1 MKIALVIDHLDPRRG
16 GAEQWTFQHAERLL
30 ARGHEV
36 HVVAQGI
43 NGPASRLDIVPHLLG
58 PVRPV
63 LQRAAAAAAMLERLP
78 VDMIH
83 DVGMGWHNHVLQSED
98 GSRLAQ
104 WEQKLLLLP
113 SWQRPWK
120 RAMLRV
126 LPRYRDFRRLMARQ
140 FGDGAPGG
148 GSRIVIAV
156 SQMCAR
162 DYQRYHGVPAHQ
174 IRLVYHGTDNERF
187 SPAHRERW
195 REEIRDRLGVCEDEV
210 LLLFVGHDYQR
221 KGLPTAVRAANRLA
235 AAGAPV
241 RLAVVGGKKRRPR
254 PIADSPNGVVINVGA
269 IDDPVPYYA
278 AADVFVLPTFYDP
291 CSLSVSEAAAS
302 GLPSVTTRFNG
313 AAELLTEGVDGS
325 VIDDPADDA
334 ELADALR
341 PLLDRDA
348 RQRMGD
354 AARKLALKHTLDH
367 NCDQILSIYE
377 QIAGRKLRAA

>member
-140 FGDGAPGG
+140 FGDGA
-148 GSRIVIAV
+148 RRRVAD
-156 SQMCAR
+156 CDR
-162 DYQRYHGVPAHQ
+162 
-174 IRLVYHGTDNERF
+174 RF
-187 SPAHRERW
+187 ADVRA
-195 REEIRDRLGVCEDEV
+195 
-210 LLLFVGHDYQR
+210 
-221 KGLPTAVRAANRLA
+221 GLPALPWRA
-235 AAGAPV
+235 GP
-241 RLAVVGGKKRRPR
+241 P
-254 PIADSPNGVVINVGA
+254 
-269 IDDPVPYYA
+269 DPPG
-278 AADVFVLPTFYDP
+278 
-291 CSLSVSEAAAS
+291 LS
-302 GLPSVTTRFNG
+302 RH
-313 AAELLTEGVDGS
+313 
-325 VIDDPADDA
+325 
-334 ELADALR
+334 R
-341 PLLDRDA
+341 
-348 RQRMGD
+348 
-354 AARKLALKHTLDH
+354 
-367 NCDQILSIYE
+367 
-377 QIAGRKLRAA
+377 